1 MTDVEF
7 KRGIDTGCE
16 LNFIWPNMAAPGSR
30 SKTSDKDSS
39 GAGVRTTSN
48 NIGEQEMGRIRRRDV
63 RSGDA
68 GHRLAG
74 WRRLSRSWV
83 T

>member
-1 MTDVEF
+1 MTGVEL

-16 LNFIWPNMAAPGSR
+16 LNLKSPNVAAPGSR

-39 GAGVRTTSN
+39 GASVPTTRN

-68 GHRLAG
+68 SH
-74 WRRLSRSWV
+74 
-83 T
+83 